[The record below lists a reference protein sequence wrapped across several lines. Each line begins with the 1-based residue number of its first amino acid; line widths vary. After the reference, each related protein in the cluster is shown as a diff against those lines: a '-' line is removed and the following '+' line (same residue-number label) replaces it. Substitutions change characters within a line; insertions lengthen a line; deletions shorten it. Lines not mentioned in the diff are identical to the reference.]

1 MPTEVSAFLEPDTV
15 ARARR
20 AADRHGIPL
29 NEWLARAIR
38 QAADLSEARAA
49 LEEHF
54 AGHGEPTAEAEA
66 EAERMITEAGV
77 GRPVSPVRTQKNQ
90 EALAHLDRLDGAGG
104 E

>member
-1 MPTEVSAFLEPDTV
+1 MPTEVSVFLEPDTV

-38 QAADLSEARAA
+38 QAADLSEARAV

-54 AGHGEPTAEAEA
+54 AGHGEPTAEA

-77 GRPVSPVRTQKNQ
+77 GRPVSTVRTQ
-90 EALAHLDRLDGAGG
+90 
-104 E
+104 